1 MSALPLSFRLAE
13 TVDVEQIVALI
24 NSAYRGESSR
34 QGWTTEADILAGR
47 RTDVADIMRL
57 LGQDDSIMLLCW
69 KAAELLG
76 SVHLQKTDSHAHI
89 GMLAVQPLQQGLG
102 IGKRLLAEAESTADR
117 VWGVSKLV
125 MAVIDCRPELIA
137 YYQRRGYQPSG
148 RSELFPL
155 NPALWTPKVAGLR
168 LAILE
173 KSI

>member
-1 MSALPLSFRLAE
+1 MNALPLSFRLAE
-13 TVDVEQIVALI
+13 TADVEQIVALI

-57 LGQDDSIMLLCW
+57 LGKDDSMILLCW
-69 KAAELLG
+69 KATELLG
-76 SVHLQKTDSHAHI
+76 SVHLQKADSHAHI
-89 GMLAVQPLQQGLG
+89 GLLAVKPLQQGLG
-102 IGKRLLAEAESTADR
+102 IGKRLLAEAESMAGL

-137 YYQRRGYQPSG
+137 YYQRRGYQRTG
-148 RSELFPL
+148 RSEPFPL
-155 NPALWTPKVAGLR
+155 NPALWSPKVAGLR
-168 LAILE
+168 LVMLE